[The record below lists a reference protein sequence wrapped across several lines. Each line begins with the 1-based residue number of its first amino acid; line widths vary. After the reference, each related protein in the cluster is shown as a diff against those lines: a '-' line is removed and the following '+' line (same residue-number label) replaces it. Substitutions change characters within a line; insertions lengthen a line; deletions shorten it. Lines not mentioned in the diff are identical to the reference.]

1 MKLLR
6 SENGENRGPGRPR
19 DEEVRKRLLKAA
31 SDLLEEVGFASVTV
45 DLIAERAGASK
56 ATVYR
61 WWPNKA
67 SILIEAFRDAVS
79 PNFPFS
85 DTGSLARD
93 INNQLCRFAEFLQ
106 TGRGR
111 LLAAFVTGAQR
122 DREVAAA
129 LRDYW
134 IAPLRKRGTAVLD
147 GYRRRGELPA
157 DIDLDLVQDMM
168 YAPLYYNLLTGYSP
182 ISSEYADM
190 LTETLLSGLHRVAGA
205 GSAATSR
212 GATVAGIENPALRPD
227 GKDAASRISKL
238 QDRVGSRT
246 RKRGDRERPARKPEP
261 RA

>member
-6 SENGENRGPGRPR
+6 SDNGETRGPGRPR
-19 DEEVRKRLLKAA
+19 DEEARKRLLKAA
-31 SDLLEEVGFASVTV
+31 SDLLEEVGFGSVTV

-61 WWPNKA
+61 WWPDKA
-67 SILIEAFRDAVS
+67 SVLIEAFRDAVS

-93 INNQLCRFAEFLQ
+93 IKNQLCRFSRFLQ

-111 LLAAFVTGAQR
+111 LLVAFVVGAQG

-147 GYRRRGELPA
+147 GYRKRGELP
-157 DIDLDLVQDMM
+157 DGIDLDLVQDMM
-168 YAPLYYNLLTGYSP
+168 YAPLYYNLLTGYSS
-182 ISSEYADM
+182 ITEEYAEM
-190 LTETLLSGLHRVAGA
+190 LTETLLKGLQQSRKQNRANFEKVAPRIIKKNRA
-205 GSAATSR
+205 VDLAPATKKE
-212 GATVAGIENPALRPD
+212 ADNIFE
-227 GKDAASRISKL
+227 
-238 QDRVGSRT
+238 
-246 RKRGDRERPARKPEP
+246 
-261 RA
+261 

>member
-1 MKLLR
+1 MKSSR
-6 SENGENRGPGRPR
+6 SESGEARGPGRPR

-31 SDLLEEVGFASVTV
+31 SDLLEEVGFGSVTV

-67 SILIEAFRDAVS
+67 SVLIEAFRDAVS

-85 DTGSLARD
+85 DTGSLSRD
-93 INNQLCRFAEFLQ
+93 INNQLRRFAKFLQ
-106 TGRGR
+106 TGRGK
-111 LLAAFVTGAQR
+111 LLAAVVVGAQR

-147 GYRRRGELPA
+147 GYRKRGELPA
-157 DIDLDLVQDMM
+157 DIDLDMVQDMM

-182 ISSEYADM
+182 ITEKYAEM
-190 LTETLLSGLHRVAGA
+190 LTDALMKGLEQKSLEMKKKDSKGRSSAFAGA
-205 GSAATSR
+205 RSS
-212 GATVAGIENPALRPD
+212 
-227 GKDAASRISKL
+227 
-238 QDRVGSRT
+238 
-246 RKRGDRERPARKPEP
+246 
-261 RA
+261 

>member
-1 MKLLR
+1 MKSMR
-6 SENGENRGPGRPR
+6 SENEEARGPGRPR

-31 SDLLEEVGFASVTV
+31 GDLLEEVGFGSVTV

-67 SILIEAFRDAVS
+67 SVLIEAFRDAVS

-85 DTGSLARD
+85 DTGSLSRD
-93 INNQLCRFAEFLQ
+93 ISNQLCRFAKFLQ
-106 TGRGR
+106 TGRGK
-111 LLAAFVTGAQR
+111 LLAAVVVGAQR

-147 GYRRRGELPA
+147 GYRKRGELPA
-157 DIDLDLVQDMM
+157 EIDLDMVQDMM

-182 ISSEYADM
+182 ITEKYAEM
-190 LTETLLSGLHRVAGA
+190 LTEALLNGVEQKKK
-205 GSAATSR
+205 GSTSR
-212 GATVAGIENPALRPD
+212 TKPLAHAG
-227 GKDAASRISKL
+227 G
-238 QDRVGSRT
+238 
-246 RKRGDRERPARKPEP
+246 PEP
-261 RA
+261 SHNR